1 MTRPIPGLHQNMMVM
16 TPPVMGTAQMPRSL
30 ASTGPSVDGKSTIT
44 IDTTKILPCM
54 VGTRFKHTR
63 SAGASTDRAQE
74 EKGFKKGNG
83 SLNIEGASALKG
95 PGVMAKGV
103 PGDRRGQDILNGK
116 MVMPYVEMSG
126 HSKGGRH

>member
-1 MTRPIPGLHQNMMVM
+1 MA
-16 TPPVMGTAQMPRSL
+16 PPVMGPAQMPRSL
-30 ASTGPSVDGKSTIT
+30 ASTGPSVGGKSTIT
-44 IDTTKILPCM
+44 IDTTKILPGM

-95 PGVMAKGV
+95 PGVMVNRV
-103 PGDRRGQDILNGK
+103 PGEQGAKDIIN
-116 MVMPYVEMSG
+116 
-126 HSKGGRH
+126 R